1 MAFPSANGYTQLGNG
16 NFSPVI
22 YSKKV
27 QKTFRNSSVVEGVT
41 NTDYFGEIANEGD
54 SVRIIKEPQ
63 IDVVDY
69 KRGTAL
75 TSQALDDADFT
86 LVIDK
91 ANAFQFQVDDIET
104 AHSHVNFIDLA
115 TDNAAYKLRDAF
127 DQEVLGYL
135 SGWEKDGGGLYIPRT
150 TLPGTKQ
157 DSTAGNDELLA
168 ANKLTITSFGG
179 TALTSGDPP
188 VALTTSIPLA
198 PGGGAGAITSPLALM
213 NRMARLLDQRN
224 VDTEDRWFV
233 ADPVFYEL
241 LMDEDSKLINN
252 DYASSQNAGG
262 ILRNGKIGSGSVRG
276 FNMHKSNNL
285 PFIGTGPGTTASNG
299 SATNFGVIV
308 AGHKSAV
315 ATAQQIAKTESFR
328 SPSTFADVVR
338 GLHLYGRKILRSES
352 LIVAYY
358 NVA

>member
-1 MAFPSANGYTQLGNG
+1 MAFPAAGGYTQLSNG

-27 QKTFRNSSVVEGVT
+27 QKTFRKSSVVEGVT

-69 KRGTAL
+69 RRGTAL

-135 SGWEKDGGGLYIPRT
+135 SGWEKNSSGVYIPRT
-150 TLPGTKQ
+150 TVNGTKQ
-157 DSTAGNDELLA
+157 DPTAGNDELLA
-168 ANKLTITSFGG
+168 ANKLSITTFGG
-179 TALTSGDPP
+179 SNISSSL
-188 VALTTSIPLA
+188 TSIPLA

-252 DYASSQNAGG
+252 DYANSQNAGG

-285 PFIGTGPGTTASNG
+285 PFIGTGPGTAAAVGSNV
-299 SATNFGVIV
+299 NFGILV